1 MRDCTDAIF
10 TSAPMKSSGVP
21 RERPIA
27 YFVSVVPYLS
37 LHHSLSLWHLYEM
50 VLKYCSSAQFS
61 YLSLLSSNFKWDF

>member
-10 TSAPMKSSGVP
+10 TNAPMKSSGVP

-37 LHHSLSLWHLYEM
+37 SHHSLSLWHLYEM
-50 VLKYCSSAQFS
+50 VFKYCSSVIFS
-61 YLSLLSSNFKWDF
+61 SVFIFSVTVLKL